1 MDSEKV
7 IIRLLHSG
15 QFMKTKYIGDKCEM
29 YDVERDY
36 FSYSVLMEFV
46 KELKY
51 DEIGG
56 VYIKLRGWKLV
67 TDDKG
72 VTDATNGRAEIDFY
86 IDNNVDPN
94 VPPMKQM
101 QPHVIIRPKSSPF
114 KVKEK
119 NAEKRTSVTLQN
131 INAEKTRRMKDMNV
145 EKERLLITKKKLEFN
160 HEDANLVTV
169 EPSPKVIVNDVD
181 GTGTSA
187 GQACLVQSGGD
198 KEMVKPVEGEG
209 CNEYEMQ
216 RNLNV
221 AKNQEKLAA
230 LGIPLLTKSV
240 SEKAEKR
247 ELKQPNE
254 DGGESDYLP
263 TNEDAGESE
272 NDEADIATSKKIKKT
287 KRQRVVQSS
296 TRGPRTRGQAA
307 KLVNKEAASEPL
319 PREKNDAPVLTA
331 KEKLQALKS
340 VPGSMLA
347 YNQLRE
353 REKSQ
358 IEKEIPEGESGTQQ
372 MMAESGNFFFN

>member
-1 MDSEKV
+1 
-7 IIRLLHSG
+7 
-15 QFMKTKYIGDKCEM
+15 
-29 YDVERDY
+29 
-36 FSYSVLMEFV
+36 
-46 KELKY
+46 
-51 DEIGG
+51 
-56 VYIKLRGWKLV
+56 
-67 TDDKG
+67 
-72 VTDATNGRAEIDFY
+72 
-86 IDNNVDPN
+86 
-94 VPPMKQM
+94 
-101 QPHVIIRPKSSPF
+101 
-114 KVKEK
+114 
-119 NAEKRTSVTLQN
+119 
-131 INAEKTRRMKDMNV
+131 MNV

-372 MMAESGNFFFN
+372 MMAESEQNPGLKINLDESNKSREAEVEAESVGTDHELIRKKEEKKQKAALGTTRTLSVPGHEYAKIRADIEKELEEKLEQKFQDMVKKLAEQNPGLKINLDESNKSREAEVEAESVGTDHE